1 MEILIYL
8 HKILIQSSFH
18 VFPLLTVRNLL
29 LHRLR
34 TVHPNHAAGPFDWA
48 ETGVFEVDL
57 SIEMYNMK
65 IVRFVIL
72 LVFMISYYVFYSIAA
87 YIYISYTMIL
97 PHPQISNY
105 VFKKYPNLGS
115 TAHQMESH
123 HQIASTQVVCL
134 TGRQNLPGRSCFG
147 KTNPLRRKN
156 HRLCI
161 PSRSIRICI
170 QDSNNSFDTG
180 QRSQVWS
187 PM

>member
-87 YIYISYTMIL
+87 YIYIYIIYHDSSPSTNFKL
-97 PHPQISNY
+97 CLQKISKLRFY
-105 VFKKYPNLGS
+105 GSPNGITSPNRLNS
-115 TAHQMESH
+115 SR
-123 HQIASTQVVCL
+123 VL
-134 TGRQNLPGRSCFG
+134 DRSP
-147 KTNPLRRKN
+147 KPA
-156 HRLCI
+156 
-161 PSRSIRICI
+161 
-170 QDSNNSFDTG
+170 
-180 QRSQVWS
+180 RSQLLWEN
-187 PM
+187 